1 MKNKYYD
8 LVDQT
13 FDFPQDEF
21 RTEDG
26 ELYFHDIPL
35 MEVIK
40 QYGTPLKITYLPKIS
55 SQIQRA
61 KRMFNVAIAK
71 TDYRGTYN
79 YCYCTKSSHFSFV
92 LEEALKNDINL
103 ETSSAFDIN
112 LIQELYNQQLID
124 KDKYIICNGYKRQQ
138 YIENIV
144 DLFNDGFRNVIP
156 ILDNKNEFFA
166 LDQCLSDR
174 SVLPLAKGERP
185 ENVSPDSGSQLTIG
199 IRIASEEEPK
209 FDFYTSRLGMRYSD
223 IVSFYEEQVKPNK
236 RFALKMLHFF
246 INTGIRDTAYY
257 WNELSKCVNVYC
269 DLKRV
274 CPELDSLNIGGG
286 FPCKTSLHA
295 TYDYEYMA
303 EEVLA
308 QIKTI
313 CDNRGVEEPNIF
325 TEFGSFTVGESGATL
340 YSILDEKLQND
351 RERWYMI
358 DSSFITTLPDT
369 WGINQ
374 RFIMLPI
381 NHWEC
386 EYQRVFLGGLTCDSE
401 DYYNADSHANAIF
414 LPKLQKDD
422 PLYIGFFHTGAY
434 QESLG
439 GYGGIQHCLIPAPKH
454 IIIDKDENG
463 EYTTKLFAKEQSH
476 KSMLKILGY

>member
-1 MKNKYYD
+1 
-8 LVDQT
+8 
-13 FDFPQDEF
+13 
-21 RTEDG
+21 
-26 ELYFHDIPL
+26 
-35 MEVIK
+35 
-40 QYGTPLKITYLPKIS
+40 
-55 SQIQRA
+55 
-61 KRMFNVAIAK
+61 
-71 TDYRGTYN
+71 
-79 YCYCTKSSHFSFV
+79 
-92 LEEALKNDINL
+92 
-103 ETSSAFDIN
+103 
-112 LIQELYNQQLID
+112 
-124 KDKYIICNGYKRQQ
+124 
-138 YIENIV
+138 
-144 DLFNDGFRNVIP
+144 
-156 ILDNKNEFFA
+156 
-166 LDQCLSDR
+166 
-174 SVLPLAKGERP
+174 
-185 ENVSPDSGSQLTIG
+185 
-199 IRIASEEEPK
+199 
-209 FDFYTSRLGMRYSD
+209 MRYSD
-223 IVSFYEEQVKPNK
+223 IVSFYEEQVKNNPK
-236 RFALKMLHFF
+236 FKLKMLHFF

-274 CPELDSLNIGGG
+274 CSDLDSLNIGGG
-286 FPCKTSLHA
+286 FPCKTSLAA
-295 TYDYEYMA
+295 TYDYEYMS

-308 QIKTI
+308 QIKNICTI
-313 CDNRGVEEPNIF
+313 RGVEEPNIF

-340 YSILDEKLQND
+340 YSILDQKQQND
-351 RERWYMI
+351 RELWYMI

-374 RFIMLPI
+374 RFIMLPV
-381 NHWEC
+381 NHWDC

-463 EYTTKLFAKEQSH
+463 EYVTKLFAKEQSH

>member
-8 LVDQT
+8 LIDQT

-71 TDYRGTYN
+71 TDYCGTYN

-112 LIQELYNQQLID
+112 LIQELHAQELIG
-124 KDKYIICNGYKRQQ
+124 KDKVIVCNGFKKEQ

-144 DLFNDGFRNVIP
+144 ELFNDGFINVIP
-156 ILDNKNEFFA
+156 ILDNKNEFCQLDRA
-166 LDQCLSDR
+166 LQE
-174 SVLPLAKGERP
+174 VNEPM
-185 ENVSPDSGSQLTIG
+185 QLG
-199 IRIASEEEPK
+199 IRIAAEEEPK
-209 FDFYTSRLGMRYSD
+209 FDFYTSRLGIRSHD
-223 IVSFYEEQVKPNK
+223 IVSFYEDQIKANPK
-236 RFALKMLHFF
+236 FRFKMLHFF

-257 WNELSKCVNVYC
+257 WNELAKCVNVYC

-274 CPELDSLNIGGG
+274 CPDLDSLNIGGG
-286 FPCKTSLHA
+286 FPSKVSLA
-295 TYDYEYMA
+295 SNFDYEYMA
-303 EEVLA
+303 EEILA
-308 QIKTI
+308 QIKNI
-313 CDNRGVEEPNIF
+313 CTQRGVEEPNIF

-340 YSILDEKLQND
+340 YSILDQKQQND
-351 RERWYMI
+351 RELWYMI

-381 NHWEC
+381 KHWDC
-386 EYQRVFLGGLTCDSE
+386 EYQRVFLGGLTCESE

-434 QESLG
+434 QESIG

-454 IIIDKDENG
+454 VIIDKDENG
-463 EYTTKLFAKEQSH
+463 EYTTKLFAKEQSY